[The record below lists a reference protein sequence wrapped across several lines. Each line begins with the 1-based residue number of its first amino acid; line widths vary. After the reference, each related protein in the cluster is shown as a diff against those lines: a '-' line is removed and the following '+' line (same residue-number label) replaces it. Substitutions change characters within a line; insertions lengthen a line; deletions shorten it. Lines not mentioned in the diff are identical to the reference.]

1 MKVLV
6 HCTDVT
12 AQRDVQALYDK
23 IIESDFKVDVL
34 INNAGHLNNA
44 NIGETEPS
52 LWWNDFVSTP
62 IRVPE
67 MILTLF
73 SKEVNV
79 KGPFLMIHH
88 FTKHFTQGTIIN
100 MTTAAASLAVPGLSS
115 YIASKLAMLKV
126 AECIGLGRSCPSLS
140 FFPSSLLAPSFSL
153 WVVRLTEISRIP
165 QPPHLL
171 HCTWPR
177 GNRHDAARF
186 RTFRQRPWYHDG
198 RALTLSRF
206 TKGEGLEQRVL

>member
-1 MKVLV
+1 MKVLI

-12 AQRDVQALYDK
+12 AETDVQALYDK
-23 IIESDFKVDVL
+23 ILENGFKVDVL

-52 LWWNDFVSTP
+52 LWWSDFVSTP

-67 MILTLF
+67 LTLILF

-100 MTTAAASLAVPGLSS
+100 TTTAAASLAVPGLSS

-126 AECIGLGRSCPSLS
+126 AECTELGMPCPGSS
-140 FFPSSLLAPSFSL
+140 FFPRLSFLLLSLS
-153 WVVRLTEISRIP
+153 
-165 QPPHLL
+165 
-171 HCTWPR
+171 
-177 GNRHDAARF
+177 
-186 RTFRQRPWYHDG
+186 
-198 RALTLSRF
+198 
-206 TKGEGLEQRVL
+206 GL